1 MGWDG
6 EIIPHL
12 GIPYPHPIKFIGEW
26 GGNGSEI
33 FNGVGGFCHPQI
45 EVIIR
50 NFFLK
55 NTRFQLKIQIDVIP
69 NNGKSDLFI
78 KISLTYSNSD
88 KGQEFFMLQKSF

>member
-33 FNGVGGFCHPQI
+33 FNGVGGFCHP
-45 EVIIR
+45 
-50 NFFLK
+50 
-55 NTRFQLKIQIDVIP
+55 
-69 NNGKSDLFI
+69 
-78 KISLTYSNSD
+78 
-88 KGQEFFMLQKSF
+88 